1 MRHARKENFFA
12 KSRASEASLLLGS
25 HTWTVYNDSAKCSAG
40 EKNFY
45 TTNLILH
52 ACNIKQFACNNAF
65 CIAFDRRCDGKE
77 DCYDGSDEQDCG
89 KLIIRQGYKK
99 ELTPHPD
106 MGQDVSVNFSLNILD
121 ILEIDELKGAFVV
134 KHSITR
140 EWFDSRLMFK
150 NIKRKPEKNMN
161 TLLVEE
167 SEAIWFPYLEF
178 KNLREKK
185 DIKVTDVS
193 DIHRVVPN
201 EDFSYV
207 SKDNMHIFKGSENAL
222 SLTKERSVEWMCD
235 YTLHWYPFDTQVCS
249 MVFAST
255 KEGADFHLSLLQ
267 HNPNI
272 SLDRYTLSKI
282 RMCRSSID
290 KVEVIIVEVA
300 LGRPI
305 MSNLLTVFLPTI
317 LLLIISYTTR
327 FFAKDYIE
335 MAIQVNLTIL
345 LVLATM

>member
-1 MRHARKENFFA
+1 MRHARKLNFVA
-12 KSRASEASLLLGS
+12 TSRASESSLLLGS
-25 HTWTVYNDSAKCSAG
+25 HTWTVFNDSPKCSPK

-52 ACNIKQFACNNAF
+52 ACNIEQFACSNAF
-65 CIAFDRRCDGKE
+65 CIEFRNRCDGKE
-77 DCYDGSDEQDCG
+77 DCVDGSDEQDCG

-99 ELTPHPD
+99 ELTPHPE
-106 MGQDVSVNFSLNILD
+106 MGQDVPVKFSLNILD
-121 ILEIDELKGAFVV
+121 ILEINELTGVFSV
-134 KHSITR
+134 KFSLTR

-150 NIKRKPEKNMN
+150 NIKKDPGMQMN

-178 KNLREKK
+178 KNLREKE

-193 DIHRVVPN
+193 DIQKVLPN
-201 EDFSYV
+201 DNFSYV
-207 SKDNMHIFKGSENAL
+207 IKGNMHIFKGSENAL

-249 MVFAST
+249 MVFAGT
-255 KEGADFHLSLLQ
+255 KEGADFHLSRLQ
-267 HNPNI
+267 YNPNI

-282 RMCRSSID
+282 QMCRSSID
-290 KVEVIIVEVA
+290 KVKVIIVEVA
-300 LGRPI
+300 LERPI
-305 MSNLLTVFLPTI
+305 MSNLLTVFVPTI
-317 LLLIISYTTR
+317 LLLLISYTTR
-327 FFAKDYIE
+327 FFAKDYID